1 MVATVGH
8 ISAFPSAH
16 NVISGEARLGLD
28 LCHENDPARE
38 RRWGLARKSRRDPR
52 EPWREVAL
60 APAPGKSGDAD

>member
-28 LCHENDPARE
+28 LCHGTTPPASAPL
-38 RRWGLARKSRRDPR
+38 GSCAQ
-52 EPWREVAL
+52 EP
-60 APAPGKSGDAD
+60 